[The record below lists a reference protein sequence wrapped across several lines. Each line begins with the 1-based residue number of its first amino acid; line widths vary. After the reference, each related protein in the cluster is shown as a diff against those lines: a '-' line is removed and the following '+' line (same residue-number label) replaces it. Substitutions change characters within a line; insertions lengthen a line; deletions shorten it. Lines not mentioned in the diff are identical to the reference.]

1 MADLET
7 EEGGVV
13 TIDEKNFNLTGI
25 TRLISDYQGMLA
37 LEPPK
42 LRLVLSQS
50 PQHGFMSV
58 GGREI
63 DSGDDIPVEDIASAA
78 VAYHHDHSD
87 TVRDEI
93 GLRVFLKR
101 SQVDEY
107 RPDILL
113 YNGTLNIRVLPVND
127 QMFRLVTK
135 APAMQVV
142 QRQSRYITND
152 ILLTEDAGKL
162 TFETITLMMSK
173 DA

>member
-1 MADLET
+1 
-7 EEGGVV
+7 
-13 TIDEKNFNLTGI
+13 
-25 TRLISDYQGMLA
+25 MLA

-58 GGREI
+58 DGKEI
-63 DSGDDIPVEDIASAA
+63 DAGDDVPVEDLISGT

-87 TVRDEI
+87 TTVDQI

-101 SQVDEY
+101 NEDAQF

-113 YNGTLNIRVLPVND
+113 HNGTLRINILPVND
-127 QMFRLVTK
+127 QIFNLVTK

-152 ILLTEDAGKL
+152 ILLTEDAGNFINRLFINLFLMFLISLKL
-162 TFETITLMMSK
+162 NSNLQKITIRCIFHH
-173 DA
+173 